1 MSKNQAKLNKLTAP
15 APSGTGGGGTG
26 GSSGGGGAGGGGGG
40 IVYKGPATGAARTA
54 VAFAMAQIG
63 KPYVWGGTGP
73 DGFDCSGLVMTAW
86 ANAGVQIP
94 RTTYAQWAAL
104 PHIPTASI
112 QPGDLVYYDGE
123 GHVAMYV
130 GNNMIVDAPQ
140 PGENVEEISMDM
152 SWYTQTFN
160 GAARP

>member
-1 MSKNQAKLNKLTAP
+1 
-15 APSGTGGGGTG
+15 
-26 GSSGGGGAGGGGGG
+26 
-40 IVYKGPATGAARTA
+40 
-54 VAFAMAQIG
+54 
-63 KPYVWGGTGP
+63 
-73 DGFDCSGLVMTAW
+73 MTAW

-104 PHIPTASI
+104 PHISDRDI

-130 GNNMIVDAPQ
+130 GNGMIVDAPQ

-152 SWYTQTFN
+152 SWYAQTFN